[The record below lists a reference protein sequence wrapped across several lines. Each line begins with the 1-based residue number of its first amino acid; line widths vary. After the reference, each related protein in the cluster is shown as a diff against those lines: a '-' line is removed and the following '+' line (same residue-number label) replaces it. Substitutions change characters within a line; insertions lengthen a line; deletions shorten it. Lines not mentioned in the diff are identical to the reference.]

1 MTKYVFFWGHTPKQ
15 QGVIDKS
22 CLSQWY
28 PAPFEVKTYG
38 LHFETA
44 EQFMMFAK
52 AILFEDEELAKEIA
66 VTTDPKKAKAL
77 GRRVK
82 GFDQQIWD
90 EQKESIVYTANF
102 YKFSQNKEL
111 RKFLLSFP
119 DDVEFVEASPYDR
132 IWGIGLKA
140 SDPRAQDKS
149 QWLGENL
156 LGKAL
161 TKTRKRLIAVD
172 EFLAF
177 IHTLDKAIKKENEN
191 D

>member
-1 MTKYVFFWGHTPKQ
+1 
-15 QGVIDKS
+15 
-22 CLSQWY
+22 
-28 PAPFEVKTYG
+28 
-38 LHFETA
+38 
-44 EQFMMFAK
+44 MFAK
-52 AILFEDEELAKEIA
+52 AILFKDEELAKEIA

-90 EQKESIVYTANF
+90 EQKEHIVYMANF

-111 RKFLLSFP
+111 REFLLSFS
-119 DDVEFVEASPYDR
+119 DDVEFVEASPYDK
-132 IWGIGLKA
+132 IWGIRLRA
-140 SDPRAQDKS
+140 SDPRAQDKA

-161 TKTRKRLIAVD
+161 TETRKRLIAID
-172 EFLAF
+172 EYVAYLK
-177 IHTLDKAIKKENEN
+177 TLDKAVKKENEKN